1 MARDASIVWVQL
13 ATRIPKS
20 LHRDLRLHCVTVET
34 SVMDFVVKAIEEK
47 LAGSS
52 GRPVK
57 ARGKKAERILSRGLI
72 ARFDPPDGRT
82 VARWGLTLVGL
93 LTSTVPAMHPVR
105 RASRVPAR
113 ASRPCVQ
120 TP

>member
-20 LHRDLRLHCVTVET
+20 LHRDLKLHCVTVDT

-47 LAGSS
+47 LAGSG

-57 ARGKKAERILSRGLI
+57 GRGRK
-72 ARFDPPDGRT
+72 T
-82 VARWGLTLVGL
+82 
-93 LTSTVPAMHPVR
+93 
-105 RASRVPAR
+105 
-113 ASRPCVQ
+113 
-120 TP
+120 

>member
-20 LHRDLRLHCVTVET
+20 LHREVRLHCVTVET

-52 GRPVK
+52 GRTAK
-57 ARGKKAERILSRGLI
+57 GRGKK
-72 ARFDPPDGRT
+72 P
-82 VARWGLTLVGL
+82 
-93 LTSTVPAMHPVR
+93 
-105 RASRVPAR
+105 
-113 ASRPCVQ
+113 
-120 TP
+120 